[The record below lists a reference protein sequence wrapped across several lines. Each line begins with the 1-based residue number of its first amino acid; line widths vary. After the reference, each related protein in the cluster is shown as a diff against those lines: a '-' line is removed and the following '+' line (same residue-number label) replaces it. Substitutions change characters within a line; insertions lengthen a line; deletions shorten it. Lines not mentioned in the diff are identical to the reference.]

1 MELQT
6 KRETFDDTEMVI
18 DEPEE
23 KLDVAMESQA
33 DLQMKQEEDFQTRL
47 VNKFLAAV
55 DLTSGNTLEG

>member
-1 MELQT
+1 
-6 KRETFDDTEMVI
+6 MVL

-33 DLQMKQEEDFQTRL
+33 NIKMKQEEDFQTRL

-55 DLTSGNTLEG
+55 DLTSGDTVES